1 MKKTLQILRFFWKK
15 SALVVACLFGKVLI
29 LPLFHVFKKILTWIS
44 LALRKIV
51 VSRKGFAR
59 SLDIVGNKQFNL
71 ESRMSK
77 ILSISFQDFVCGK
90 FVYAFESK
98 LSVGVLKF

>member
-1 MKKTLQILRFFWKK
+1 MT
-15 SALVVACLFGKVLI
+15 G
-29 LPLFHVFKKILTWIS
+29 IS
-44 LALRKIV
+44 LGLRQIV
-51 VSRKGFAR
+51 VSPKEFAR

-77 ILSISFQDFVCGK
+77 ILSISFSDFACGK